1 MDRGEGSP
9 RAVRCAHLSGRR
21 GQHGRPRGPPG
32 ASGRRPYGGSRPRA
46 RSTITPQPGKSK
58 PILDT
63 PPQKNAVGPVL
74 YFGRNFKDQII
85 SEQIIW
91 AGGSVLAGLIWSEDA
106 TKGGFIIG
114 PKTIIFAKNN
124 TTESKWRPGRQATPT
139 QQKKHLLNNKP
150 HCIQFTLRFFG
161 ISSLKENLPS
171 KGDKR

>member
-32 ASGRRPYGGSRPRA
+32 ASGRRPYGGPRPRA

-63 PPQKNAVGPVL
+63 PQQKNAVG
-74 YFGRNFKDQII
+74 NFKDQII

-91 AGGSVLAGLIWSEDA
+91 AGGSVLAGLIGSEDP

-114 PKTIIFAKNN
+114 PKKIIFAKNN

-139 QQKKHLLNNKP
+139 QQKKTSP
-150 HCIQFTLRFFG
+150 Q
-161 ISSLKENLPS
+161 
-171 KGDKR
+171 